1 MATTFLKCYRPFLPF
16 QFPSKSS
23 IIDKRMFIRNSVLV
37 RSFHSKLRFRCF
49 CSTTTVSNSHSE
61 SKPLIDESG
70 NSKESANGLQ
80 LWLYNT
86 MSRQKELFKPKES
99 GKVGMYVCGVT
110 AYDLSHIGH
119 ARVYVSFDV
128 LYRLSFSSFL
138 AVFIYLCLNV

>member
-1 MATTFLKCYRPFLPF
+1 MVTTFLKCYKPFLPF
-16 QFPSKSS
+16 QLSSKR
-23 IIDKRMFIRNSVLV
+23 IISGGMFVKNPVLV
-37 RSFHSKLRFRCF
+37 RSFHFKVRFRCF
-49 CSTTTVSNSHSE
+49 CSTTTVRNSHSG

-70 NSKESANGLQ
+70 NTKESAKGQ

-86 MSRQKELFKPKES
+86 MSRQKELFKPQVP

-128 LYRLSFSSFL
+128 LYRQISQVHGL
-138 AVFIYLCLNV
+138 